1 VSAGER
7 DIYTVSGEA
16 GSSDLVCAAVGRF
29 CSMPGC
35 RPLPPRVQPLPP
47 PPDHNRALP
56 CLACVQGDD
65 VDILI
70 ITKEG
75 IKLDKL
81 ELKRD

>member
-1 VSAGER
+1 
-7 DIYTVSGEA
+7 
-16 GSSDLVCAAVGRF
+16 
-29 CSMPGC
+29 MPGC
-35 RPLPPRVQPLPP
+35 RPLPPRVQPLTP
-47 PPDHNRALP
+47 PPDPNRAVP
-56 CLACVQGDD
+56 YPAWRACVQGDD

>member
-1 VSAGER
+1 
-7 DIYTVSGEA
+7 
-16 GSSDLVCAAVGRF
+16 
-29 CSMPGC
+29 MPGC
-35 RPLPPRVQPLPP
+35 RPLPP
-47 PPDHNRALP
+47 PPDPNRALP
-56 CLACVQGDD
+56 YPAWRACVQGDD